1 MKNLLIDEII
11 VKGEKQKIENMHPD
25 KKKNMIRDFFLPKFG
40 LSIIKNE
47 RSNDGASPRT
57 VYI

>member
-1 MKNLLIDEII
+1 MDEII
-11 VKGEKQKIENMHPD
+11 VKGEKLKIENIHPD
-25 KKKNMIRDFFLPKFG
+25 KKKNIIRDFFLPKVG

-47 RSNDGASPRT
+47 TSKDGASPRT